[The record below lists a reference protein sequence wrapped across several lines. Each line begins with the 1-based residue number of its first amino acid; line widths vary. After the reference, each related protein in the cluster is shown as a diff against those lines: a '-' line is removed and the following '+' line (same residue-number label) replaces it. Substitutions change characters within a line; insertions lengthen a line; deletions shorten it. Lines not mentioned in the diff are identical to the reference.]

1 MEKSPSDE
9 AAFRSLYAW
18 TFDAVARY
26 CLRRLP
32 PDIAHDA
39 VADTYLVAWRRI
51 DDVPPGEEALA
62 WLYGVARNVIRNAQR
77 SGRRTQRL
85 ESKLRSHPAGNDP
98 GPEPMIV
105 RRDEDRLLLESLEQL
120 RDVDREI
127 VRLRAFEELSFA
139 HIGKVVGCSEDAAK
153 KRFARAVRRL
163 RASTATPS
171 TDNVKALPRADHTE
185 DER

>member
-1 MEKSPSDE
+1 MAGTPGDE
-9 AAFRSLYAW
+9 ATFRSLYSR

-32 PDIAHDA
+32 PDVAPDA

-51 DDVPPGEEALA
+51 DEVPQGEEAIA

-77 SGRRTQRL
+77 SGRRSQRL
-85 ESKLRSHPAGNDP
+85 EAKLLSTPAGHDP
-98 GPEPMIV
+98 GPELVIV
-105 RRDEDRLLLESLEQL
+105 QREDDALLRRALDGL
-120 RDVDREI
+120 REPDREI
-127 VRLRAFEELSFA
+127 VRLRAFEELPFA
-139 HIGKVVGCSEDAAK
+139 QIAKVVECSEDAAK

-163 RASTATPS
+163 RASTMTP
-171 TDNVKALPRADHTE
+171 TDSVTALPRAHQTE